1 MEGIDESSQND
12 DLVPRAART
21 PSTAPRVGLLLFCPL
36 CITSSYWPEDAHI
49 CPLLKHDR
57 VGM

>member
-21 PSTAPRVGLLLFCPL
+21 PSTAPRVGLALPLTYCPFPAL
-36 CITSSYWPEDAHI
+36 D
-49 CPLLKHDR
+49 PLSRAQPVVH
-57 VGM
+57 